1 MNIFKQNDIKIPL
14 FAATLENGVN
24 INVYGDYA
32 EGSDGKTY
40 YHVGREDEEGD
51 LQTIGWSCEVSEAVI
66 LEE

>member
-40 YHVGREDEEGD
+40 YHIGKEDEEGV
-51 LQTIGWSCEVSEAVI
+51 LLTVGWSSDVSGAVI
-66 LEE
+66 VE

>member
-14 FAATLENGVN
+14 FAATLENGVK

-40 YHVGREDEEGD
+40 YHIGKEDEEGV
-51 LQTIGWSCEVSEAVI
+51 LHTVGWSSEVSGAVI
-66 LEE
+66 VE